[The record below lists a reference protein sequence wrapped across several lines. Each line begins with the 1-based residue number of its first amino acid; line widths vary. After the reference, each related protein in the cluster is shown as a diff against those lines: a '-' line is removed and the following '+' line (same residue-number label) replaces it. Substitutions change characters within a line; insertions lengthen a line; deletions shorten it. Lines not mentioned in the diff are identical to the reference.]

1 MSLSRTM
8 KVVDAL
14 EPGGPEALV
23 VVERPMPD
31 VGPRDVLIEV
41 AAAGVNRPDI
51 LQRRGRY
58 PPPPGAPAHPGLEVA
73 GVVVAVGAEVDTLRS
88 GDRVCALLAGG
99 GYAEYCA
106 VPVEQVL
113 PVPAGLSL
121 VEAASLPEAYFTVW
135 SNLYG
140 AGRLAAG
147 EWLLVHGGASGIG
160 TAAIQLARARGS
172 VVIATA
178 GSAEN
183 GRFCRAL
190 GAAHAIDYRTEDFVA
205 AVARLTDG
213 RGVDVILDMVGGAY
227 LPRNLEALAMD
238 GRLVTIGIQGGA
250 AGTLDLWRV
259 MRRRL
264 TLTGSL
270 LRPRS
275 VEFKGA
281 VRAQLEQH
289 VWPLFENGT
298 LRTVVDKVFPLAQ
311 AAAAH
316 AYMESGAHPG
326 KIVLVVRDEKG

>member
-1 MSLSRTM
+1 
-8 KVVDAL
+8 
-14 EPGGPEALV
+14 
-23 VVERPMPD
+23 
-31 VGPRDVLIEV
+31 
-41 AAAGVNRPDI
+41 
-51 LQRRGRY
+51 
-58 PPPPGAPAHPGLEVA
+58 
-73 GVVVAVGAEVDTLRS
+73 
-88 GDRVCALLAGG
+88 
-99 GYAEYCA
+99 
-106 VPVEQVL
+106 
-113 PVPAGLSL
+113 
-121 VEAASLPEAYFTVW
+121 
-135 SNLYG
+135 
-140 AGRLAAG
+140 
-147 EWLLVHGGASGIG
+147 
-160 TAAIQLARARGS
+160 S

-178 GSAEN
+178 ESAEK